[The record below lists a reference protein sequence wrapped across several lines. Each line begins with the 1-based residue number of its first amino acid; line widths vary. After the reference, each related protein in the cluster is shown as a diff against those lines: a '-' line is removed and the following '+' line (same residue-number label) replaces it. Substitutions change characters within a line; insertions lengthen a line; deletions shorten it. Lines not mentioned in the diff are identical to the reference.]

1 MAQRDVK
8 RVFILIVYMFLFSLF
23 LFVVY
28 FLFKADPS
36 CFDGKRNQGEEAI
49 DCGGP
54 CVPCSEIIKLQPI
67 EVESVEWVYDIENK
81 YDVVAKVVNP
91 NDVFGVARVRYKA
104 IVKNGSEG
112 GPYESRWQENFILP
126 GEAKYLFV
134 QGFEIN
140 ASLGDS
146 AEVEIDIDEN
156 SIVWERFKSYEE
168 PNLIINNPGYEEV
181 SGGGV
186 GFGRAFG
193 TIINR
198 SNVDLEI
205 VRVKVLLFDD
215 RDKLLAVNSQVMN
228 TLTAGEFRDYVIN
241 FPHRFPGSV
250 TNVKA
255 FPESNPFDSENYIR
269 VHGRPDKWDE
279 N

>member
-8 RVFILIVYMFLFSLF
+8 RFFILIVYFLFLFLF

-36 CFDGKRNQGEEAI
+36 CFDGKHNQGEDAT

-67 EVESVEWVYDIENK
+67 KIESVEWIHDIENK
-81 YDVVAKVVNP
+81 YDVVAEVVNP
-91 NDVFGVARVRYKA
+91 NDVFGVVMVRYQAK
-104 IVKNGSEG
+104 VKNGSEG
-112 GPYESRWQENFILP
+112 MSYESKWQESFILP
-126 GEAKYLFV
+126 GESKYLFV
-134 QGFEIN
+134 QGFEID

-146 AEVEIDIDEN
+146 ANIEVIIDED
-156 SIVWERFKSYEE
+156 SVVWEKFKSYEE

-215 RDKLLAVNSQVMN
+215 KGKLLAVNSQIMN

-250 TNVKA
+250 SNVKA

-269 VHGRPDKWDE
+269 VYGRPDKWDE
-279 N
+279 R

>member
-8 RVFILIVYMFLFSLF
+8 RVFILIVYLFLFFLFST
-23 LFVVY
+23 VVY

-36 CFDGKRNQGEEAI
+36 CFDGKKNQGEAAV

-54 CVPCSEIIKLQPI
+54 CVPCPEVISLKPVEIL
-67 EVESVEWVYDIENK
+67 SVEWVHDIENK
-81 YDVVAKVVNP
+81 HDVVAKVTNP
-91 NDVFGVARVRYKA
+91 NDVFGVAMIRYQVRVKSSDGEA
-104 IVKNGSEG
+104 IDQSNWEEG
-112 GPYESRWQENFILP
+112 FILP
-126 GEAKYLFV
+126 GETKRFFI
-134 QGFEIN
+134 QGFETN
-140 ASLGDS
+140 SLFENS
-146 AEVEIDIDEN
+146 AVVDLVIDEE
-156 SIVWERFKSYEE
+156 SIIWKRFKNYEE

-205 VRVKVLLFDD
+205 VRVKVVLRNDEG
-215 RDKLLAVNSQVMN
+215 RLLAVNSQVMN
-228 TLTAGEFRDYVIN
+228 TLRAGEFRDYVIN
-241 FPHRFPGSV
+241 FPHNFPGSV
-250 TNVKA
+250 TDVKA

-269 VHGRPDKWDE
+269 IHGRPDKWDE